1 MRVFPPIYPWSAFD
15 SRRWLEMHRSPAIA
29 RVPPARNFTLH
40 AESEEMRHRL
50 MSEFDRVCFDRVGR
64 LEGEF
69 VSNESGLLLMDRA
82 GAYLQANFPVGSS
95 MAATMPFTD
104 ANQPALWD
112 HAQSLRD
119 RWEELPLV
127 ENAAV
132 FSHIYYSNYYHFC
145 FEFLQKFRMIE
156 PFDVKVVVMPA
167 PIYRQ
172 GVFREMISRVLGD
185 RLLLPTTEVVR
196 LKNPILADAWQS
208 EESLRW
214 LKEFVGKSLP
224 AEGRRYYIRRN
235 PPKGRNGNN
244 IAETDA
250 FLAFLKRHDF
260 TTIDFG
266 NGELSLS
273 EQIDKLKGAS
283 FVLAA
288 HGAGLTNLTYLEGPA
303 KVVEVFSRSVIS
315 TSFIRI
321 SDALGLEH
329 HAIIAE
335 TLDERGDIVV
345 DCDLLESLMA

>member
-1 MRVFPPIYPWSAFD
+1 M
-15 SRRWLEMHRSPAIA
+15 
-29 RVPPARNFTLH
+29 H
-40 AESEEMRHRL
+40 AESEEMRNRL
-50 MSEFDRVCFDRVGR
+50 MSEFDHVYFDRVGR

-69 VSNESGLLLMDRA
+69 VSNDTGLLLLDRA
-82 GAYLQANFPVGSS
+82 GACLQANFPPGSS
-95 MAATMPFTD
+95 MAATMPFSE
-104 ANQPALWD
+104 ANQPGLWD
-112 HAQSLRD
+112 HAQSLREGWD
-119 RWEELPLV
+119 ELPLI

-145 FEFLQKFRMIE
+145 FEFMQKFRLIE
-156 PFDVKVVVMPA
+156 PFDIKVVIMPA

-185 RLLLPTTEVVR
+185 RLLLPANELVR
-196 LKNPILADAWQS
+196 LKNPMLADGWQS

-214 LKEFVGKSLP
+214 LREFVGKTLP
-224 AEGRRYYIRRN
+224 AQGRRYYVRRN

-244 IAETDA
+244 IAETEA
-250 FLAFLKRHDF
+250 FLAFLERHDF

-266 NGELSLS
+266 NGELSLA
-273 EQIDKLKGAS
+273 EQIDKLQGAS

-288 HGAGLTNLTYLEGPA
+288 HGAGLTNLSYLEGPA
-303 KVVEVFSRSVIS
+303 RVIEVFGRSVIS

-321 SDALGLEH
+321 SDALGLDH

-345 DCDLLESLMA
+345 DCDLLESLMD